1 MPSSIKKIN
10 HFHQALMAWLLR
22 AVEDYM
28 HVVYG
33 QRKRAVFHDLP
44 ATIVEIGPG
53 TGANMRYYSP
63 GTRVIAVEPNPAMH
77 PYLRKAARR
86 YGLRLDLR
94 GTKGE
99 HLDLDTESTGV
110 VVGTLVLCSV
120 DDPDQVVSEVRRV
133 LKPGGR
139 FIYLEHVAAMTDTA
153 LARMQNILHRLWL
166 FLFDGCRLNRHTWAT
181 INTAGFRQVD
191 MDCFMLKSTWV
202 PVSPH
207 IFGVAVK

>member
-1 MPSSIKKIN
+1 MLSSIMKIN
-10 HFHQALMAWLLR
+10 KIREALMALLLR
-22 AVEDYM
+22 AIEGSMD
-28 HVVYG
+28 VVYG
-33 QRKRAVFHDLP
+33 QRKRAVFHNLP

-53 TGANMRYYSP
+53 TGANMRYYPP

-86 YGLRLDLR
+86 YGLQLDLR
-94 GTKGE
+94 SIKAE
-99 HLDLDTESTGV
+99 HLDLGTESTDV
-110 VVGTLVLCSV
+110 VVSTLVLCSV
-120 DDPDQVVSEVRRV
+120 DDPDQVVSEIRRV

-139 FIYLEHVAAMTDTA
+139 FIYLEHVAAMKDTA
-153 LARMQNILHRLWL
+153 LARMQDFLHRLWL
-166 FLFDGCRLNRHTWAT
+166 VLFDGCRLNRHTWAT
-181 INTAGFRQVD
+181 INTAGFQQVD

>member
-1 MPSSIKKIN
+1 MLSSIMKTNDIRE
-10 HFHQALMAWLLR
+10 ALMARLLR
-22 AVEDYM
+22 AIEGSM

-33 QRKRAVFHDLP
+33 QRKRAVFRDLP

-53 TGANMRYYSP
+53 TGANMRYYAP

-86 YGLRLDLR
+86 YSLQLDLR
-94 GTKGE
+94 STKAE
-99 HLDLDTESTGV
+99 HLDLVTESTEAV
-110 VVGTLVLCSV
+110 ISTLVLCSV
-120 DDPDQVVSEVRRV
+120 DDPEQVVSEIRRV

-139 FIYLEHVAAMTDTA
+139 FIYLEHVAAVKDTA
-153 LARMQNILHRLWL
+153 LARMQDFLYRLWL
-166 FLFDGCRLNRHTWAT
+166 VLFDGCRLNRHTWTT
-181 INTAGFRQVD
+181 INAAGFQQVS
-191 MDCFMLKSTWV
+191 MDCFKLKSAWV